1 MEEREFCAHRLVYCI
16 RCLLTVQEAVQFIVQ
31 NNNKQQQLCSKEK
44 APMLSLGYFF
54 LFSQHSRAGVLEP
67 SREEGLLSG
76 YEVSLLLQV
85 YSAGFH

>member
-1 MEEREFCAHRLVYCI
+1 
-16 RCLLTVQEAVQFIVQ
+16 
-31 NNNKQQQLCSKEK
+31 
-44 APMLSLGYFF
+44 MLSLGYFF
-54 LFSQHSRAGVLEP
+54 LFSQYSRAGVLEP